1 MPSWH
6 VDTTRRAFIHTQQ
19 VMTRFLACQSAAVR
33 KVLAS
38 LVSLPFPLLPSLAPH
53 MHLSIK

>member
-1 MPSWH
+1 
-6 VDTTRRAFIHTQQ
+6 
-19 VMTRFLACQSAAVR
+19 MTRFLACQSAAVR